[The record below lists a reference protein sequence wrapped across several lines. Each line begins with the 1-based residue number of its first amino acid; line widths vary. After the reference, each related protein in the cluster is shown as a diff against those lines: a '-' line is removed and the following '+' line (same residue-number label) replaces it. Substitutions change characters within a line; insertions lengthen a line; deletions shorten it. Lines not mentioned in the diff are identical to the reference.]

1 MNAFRKNKK
10 SSSAIWKS
18 LLIQSTLD
26 FLKPQ
31 TKEAYIKYVGG
42 EGGEGSGGFY
52 KFFKKKKKN
61 S

>member
-26 FLKPQ
+26 FLKSQ

-42 EGGEGSGGFY
+42 GGERRILQIFH
-52 KFFKKKKKN
+52 KKKKN
-61 S
+61 NS